1 MILKIFSPKHST
13 KKLAFLTRNK
23 AKVCK
28 ILIITSG
35 FKINANF
42 FPQKSTKIAKN
53 RDHSIRFQDKRQFFR
68 RKSTKIAKNRDH
80 SIRFQDKRQFFRRKS
95 PKILIITSTA
105 PQALDEELERDERVF
120 LIGEEVA
127 QYDGAYKVSG

>member
-1 MILKIFSPKHST
+1 MILKIFLPKHST

-68 RKSTKIAKNRDH
+68 RKSTKI
-80 SIRFQDKRQFFRRKS
+80 
-95 PKILIITSTA
+95 LIITSTA